1 MAEGYREAGYQYVAL
16 DDCWQAPHRVDG
28 HIVSHPQRFPSGI
41 KALGEPHS
49 PAAPQPCAAFASYVW
64 AVSACKAEGEA
75 AAPPMQLLTSMPEV

>member
-1 MAEGYREAGYQYVAL
+1 VAEGYREAGYQYVAL

-49 PAAPQPCAAFASYVW
+49 PAALCSLRVLCVGRIGLQ
-64 AVSACKAEGEA
+64 G
-75 AAPPMQLLTSMPEV
+75 